1 VEADR
6 LGHLRNRRRLGT
18 AAAARRRVGRPL
30 ACAALA
36 CGALVAAGC
45 GGGNDNSSSSGSSSS
60 DKEGGT
66 ITIQGQ
72 DASNHGT
79 KDASGASSVE
89 VEMDDYY
96 FEPTVLKGKPG
107 SSVTL
112 ELKNE
117 GSVEHNF
124 TIDSQGIDKDLEA
137 GEDAKVS
144 VTIPKSG
151 VVSFYCKYHK
161 SMGMAGALTGGANG
175 GMTGSGTTS
184 TEDTTTGK
192 GY

>member
-1 VEADR
+1 
-6 LGHLRNRRRLGT
+6 
-18 AAAARRRVGRPL
+18 L
-30 ACAALA
+30 ALTVV
-36 CGALVAAGC
+36 LLAAGC
-45 GGGNDNSSSSGSSSS
+45 GGYGGKSKSSSTESSG
-60 DKEGGT
+60 GGGGGKTT
-66 ITIQGQ
+66 IAGVP
-72 DASNHGT
+72 ANNHGT
-79 KDASGASSVE
+79 KSVSGEAE
-89 VEMDDYY
+89 VELDDYY
-96 FEPTVLKGKPG
+96 FQPTVLKGKPG

-151 VVSFYCKYHK
+151 SVSFYCKYHK
-161 SMGMAGALTGGANG
+161 NMGMAGALSGGGNG
-175 GMTGSGTTS
+175 GMTGSGG
-184 TEDTTTGK
+184 TTTDETSSGK

>member
-1 VEADR
+1 M
-6 LGHLRNRRRLGT
+6 LG
-18 AAAARRRVGRPL
+18 L
-30 ACAALA
+30 AVVL
-36 CGALVAAGC
+36 LAAGC
-45 GGGNDNSSSSGSSSS
+45 GGYGGKSKSSSTESSG
-60 DKEGGT
+60 GGGGGKTT
-66 ITIQGQ
+66 IAGVP
-72 DASNHGT
+72 ANNHGT
-79 KDASGASSVE
+79 KSVSGEAE
-89 VEMDDYY
+89 VELDDYY

-117 GSVEHNF
+117 GSIEHNF
-124 TIDSQGIDKDLEA
+124 TIESQGIDKDLEA

-161 SMGMAGALTGGANG
+161 SMGMAGALSGGANG
-175 GMTGSGTTS
+175 GMTGSGS
-184 TEDTTTGK
+184 TTTGTTTTGTTTGGYGK

>member
-1 VEADR
+1 M
-6 LGHLRNRRRLGT
+6 L
-18 AAAARRRVGRPL
+18 
-30 ACAALA
+30 ALA
-36 CGALVAAGC
+36 VVLLAAGC
-45 GGGNDNSSSSGSSSS
+45 GGYGGKSKSSSSTES
-60 DKEGGT
+60 GGGGGGKT
-66 ITIQGQ
+66 TVAGVP
-72 DASNHGT
+72 ANNHGT
-79 KDASGASSVE
+79 KSVSNEAE
-89 VEMDDYY
+89 VELDDYY

-124 TIDSQGIDKDLEA
+124 TIDSQGIDKDLKA
-137 GEDAKVS
+137 GEDVKVS

-161 SMGMAGALTGGANG
+161 NMGMAGALTGGANG